1 MRIAIILGPFMPAP
15 PVLGGAVEKVHMALA
30 AAYHTAGHQVTII
43 SRRHGSFASDEISGG
58 IRHIRV
64 RSSPRSRF
72 RLINLLRGLRYS
84 LHAAVALP
92 PADVTVTNE
101 FFLPLLLSRRRAG
114 KIYVQVGRYPKYQMW
129 LYFRA
134 ARLQAVSR
142 AVGDAIVRQTPWLA
156 GRVAVIGYAIAD
168 PYFAP
173 ASGPRGQTILYV
185 GRLAREKGIDLLIK
199 AFLLMNPVLRSDWK
213 LRIVGPHEIAQ
224 GGDGADYLDALQA
237 LARPLAG
244 ICEFAGPIFDEGA
257 LQGEYRNA
265 SIFVYPSLAE
275 LGESFGVAPL
285 EAMAGGCAAIVSDLR
300 CFDDY
305 LEEGTTGLRF
315 DHRRARAECE
325 LSDRLVQMMTDR
337 VLLDRL
343 AEAGRIAAKRFTT
356 ESIAARMLG
365 DFAAVCDRG

>member
-1 MRIAIILGPFMPAP
+1 MPVP

-30 AAYHTAGHQVTII
+30 VAYRAAGHQVTII
-43 SRRHGSFASDEISGG
+43 SRRHGSFASDETSDG

-64 RSSPRSRF
+64 RSSPRSRS
-72 RLINLLRGLRYS
+72 RVINLLRGLRYS
-84 LHAAVALP
+84 LHAGAALP

-134 ARLQAVSR
+134 ARVQAVSR
-142 AVGDAIVRQTPWLA
+142 AVGEAIVRQTPWLA
-156 GRVAVIGYAIAD
+156 GRVAVIGYAVAD
-168 PYFAP
+168 NYFTP
-173 ASGPRGQTILYV
+173 ATGPRAQTVLYV

-199 AFLLMNPVLRSDWK
+199 AFLLMDPSFRNDWR

-224 GGDGADYLDALQA
+224 GGDGADYLAALQA

-244 ICEFAGPIFDEGA
+244 TCEFAGPIFDEGA
-257 LQGEYRNA
+257 LQREYRTA
-265 SIFVYPSLAE
+265 SIFAYPSLAK

-305 LEEGTTGLRF
+305 LEEGATGLRF
-315 DHRRARAECE
+315 DHRRARPECE
-325 LSDRLVQMMTDR
+325 LADRLAQLMADP

-343 AEAGRIAAKRFTT
+343 AKAGRNAAKRFTT
-356 ESIAARMLG
+356 GSIAARMLG
-365 DFAAVCDRG
+365 DFAAVCGRDQRTPPVGA